1 MANRKAQPNPKA
13 TESEPA
19 LPLSTAAP
27 TDLDFGL
34 DLGFGGLK
42 LAGPAGC
49 VEIPSQVAVDSGQA
63 IADLTGFKKK
73 IVPQRIRFDGSAAF
87 YAGLSAHDWGMQ
99 IENLDYDRLNGVPET
114 KAILYAGLTLYMRRY
129 GALTHP
135 IRLTVGLPQ
144 EPLAG
149 PDKDTLIGSVRR
161 WLMGTHTWVSDDTP
175 CQVTVDNVK
184 ATSQPAG
191 ALFDYLLDEAGQFI
205 PARKPNFKKEMGV
218 ISVGFNTLEAL
229 ALSNREVVPALTTG
243 RKVGV
248 RRLLEIIDPGH
259 IYSLGELD
267 SKLRLG
273 TLEGVA
279 TALPL
284 WEREVTGVL
293 EKAWGNRWRGFAA
306 VLLVGG
312 GVELLKDTLPYR
324 FNGKAIVPEEPVLS
338 IARGLRKLGRMQ
350 VGRG

>member
-1 MANRKAQPNPKA
+1 MAAKKTQTNPKQ
-13 TESEPA
+13 TEPA
-19 LPLSTAAP
+19 LPTSTTDP
-27 TDLDFGL
+27 NDLDFGL

-42 LAGPAGC
+42 LTGPAASIQ
-49 VEIPSQVAVDSGQA
+49 IPSQVAVDSGQA
-63 IADLTGFKKK
+63 ITDIAGFKKK
-73 IVPQRIRFDGSAAF
+73 VAPQCVRIDGSASF
-87 YAGLSAHDWGMQ
+87 HVGLNAHDWGMK
-99 IENLDYDRLNGVPET
+99 IESLDYDRLNGVPET
-114 KAILYAGLTLYMRRY
+114 KAILYAGLTLYMRQA
-129 GALTHP
+129 GNLPNP

-149 PDKDTLIGSVRR
+149 PDKDTIIGSVRR
-161 WLMGTHTWVSDDTP
+161 WLTGTHTWLSDDRP
-175 CQVTVDNVK
+175 YQVTVDAVK

-191 ALFDYLLDEAGQFI
+191 ALFDYLLDETGQFI
-205 PARKPNFKKEMGV
+205 PARKPNFKKEIGV

-243 RKVGV
+243 RTVGV
-248 RRLLEIIDPGH
+248 RRLLEIIDPSH

-279 TALPL
+279 EALPL
-284 WEREVTGVL
+284 WEREVTGIL
-293 EKAWGNRWRGFAA
+293 EKTWGNRWRGFAV

-312 GVELLKDTLPYR
+312 GVELLKETLPYR
-324 FNGKAIVPEEPVLS
+324 FNGKAYVPEDPVMS

-350 VGRG
+350 AGRG

>member
-1 MANRKAQPNPKA
+1 MKI
-13 TESEPA
+13 ES
-19 LPLSTAAP
+19 
-27 TDLDFGL
+27 
-34 DLGFGGLK
+34 
-42 LAGPAGC
+42 
-49 VEIPSQVAVDSGQA
+49 
-63 IADLTGFKKK
+63 
-73 IVPQRIRFDGSAAF
+73 
-87 YAGLSAHDWGMQ
+87 
-99 IENLDYDRLNGVPET
+99 LDYDRLNGVPET
-114 KAILYAGLTLYMRRY
+114 KAILYAGLTLYMRQA
-129 GALTHP
+129 GGLPNP

-149 PDKDTLIGSVRR
+149 PDKDTIVGSVRR
-161 WLMGTHTWVSDDTP
+161 WLTGTHTWLSDDKP
-175 CQVTVDNVK
+175 YQVTVDNVK

-191 ALFDYLLDEAGQFI
+191 ALFDYLLDETGQFI
-205 PARKPNFKKEMGV
+205 PARKPNFKKEIGV

-243 RKVGV
+243 RTVGV

-267 SKLRLG
+267 SKLRNG
-273 TLEGVA
+273 TLEGVPE
-279 TALPL
+279 ALPL

-312 GVELLKDTLPYR
+312 GVELLKASLPYR
-324 FNGKAIVPEEPVLS
+324 FNGKAFVPDEPVVS

-350 VGRG
+350 TGRG

>member
-1 MANRKAQPNPKA
+1 
-13 TESEPA
+13 
-19 LPLSTAAP
+19 
-27 TDLDFGL
+27 L

-42 LAGPAGC
+42 LAGPGAS
-49 VEIPSQVAVDSGQA
+49 VQIPSQVAVDSGQA
-63 IADLTGFKKK
+63 ITDLAGFKKK
-73 IVPQRIRFDGSAAF
+73 IAPQRIRFDGTAWF
-87 YAGLSAHDWGMQ
+87 YVGLNAHDWGIK
-99 IENLDYDRLNGVPET
+99 IESLDYDRLNGVSET
-114 KAILYAGLTLYMRRY
+114 KAILYAGVTLYMRQA
-129 GALTHP
+129 GGLPNP

-149 PDKDTLIGSVRR
+149 PDKDTIIGSVRR
-161 WLMGTHTWVSDDTP
+161 WLTGVHTWLSDDKP
-175 CQVTVDNVK
+175 YEVTVESVK

-205 PARKPNFKKEMGV
+205 PARKPNFKKEIGV

-243 RKVGV
+243 RTVGV

-259 IYSLGELD
+259 IYSLDELD
-267 SKLRLG
+267 SKLRNG

-279 TALPL
+279 EALPL
-284 WEREVTGVL
+284 WQREVTGVL
-293 EKAWGNRWRGFAA
+293 EKAWGSRWRGFAA

-312 GVELLKDTLPYR
+312 GVELLKETLPYG
-324 FNGKAIVPEEPVLS
+324 FNGKAFVPDEPVLS

-350 VGRG
+350 AGRG